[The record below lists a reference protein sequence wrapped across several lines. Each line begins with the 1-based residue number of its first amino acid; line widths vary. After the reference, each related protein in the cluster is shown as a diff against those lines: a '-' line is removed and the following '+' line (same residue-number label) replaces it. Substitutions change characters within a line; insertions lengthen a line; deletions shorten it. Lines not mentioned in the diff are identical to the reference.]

1 MKFSVCIKQV
11 PDVTSPS
18 RIEGGRLVQ
27 DSDRL
32 VLNAYDASA
41 VEECL
46 VLRDAVGGEV
56 EVICVGPAS
65 AKEAIRKALAMG
77 ADSGVHILV
86 PAETSY
92 DSRGYA
98 DILAA
103 HLKRSGSDV
112 VAVGKQAQDS
122 DAGLT
127 GSMLAELLGM
137 AWVSNAIGLKL
148 EGPAGPLV
156 VTRQGDSGQ
165 EIVALPTPALVTC
178 SNDMNEPRI
187 PSLKGIMASKRKPIE
202 EVNLENLGLASTH
215 GASFIPSTRILAY
228 QTPSA
233 RPPARFI
240 AGEPDEAV
248 RELVS
253 LLVRESG
260 VIQN

>member
-1 MKFSVCIKQV
+1 MKFTVCIKQV

-18 RIEGGRLVQ
+18 RIEGGHLVQ

-41 VEECL
+41 LEECL
-46 VLRDAVGGEV
+46 VMREAVGGEV
-56 EVICVGPAS
+56 EVVCVGPPS

-77 ADSGVHILV
+77 ADSGVHILID
-86 PAETSY
+86 AQAAL

-103 HLKRSGSDV
+103 YLGTAGADLI
-112 VAVGKQAQDS
+112 AFGKQAQDS

-127 GSMLAELLGM
+127 GSMTAELLGS
-137 AWVSNAIGLKL
+137 AWVSNAVAMKL
-148 EGPAGPLV
+148 DGPQGPLV
-156 VTRQGDSGQ
+156 VTRQGDTGQ
-165 EIVALPTPALVTC
+165 EIIAIPVPALVTC

-202 EVNLENLGLASTH
+202 EMDLEKVGLAATH
-215 GASFIPSTRILAY
+215 GASFEPTTRILGY
-228 QTPSA
+228 EVPPA
-233 RPPARFI
+233 RPPARLLP
-240 AGEPDEAV
+240 GEPEEAV
-248 RELVS
+248 QELVA

-260 VIQN
+260 VFQN